1 VRFSPSLQNTL
12 IVSCGWDKL
21 VKVWNLSTCKLRTN
35 LVGHSGYLTCVTIS
49 PDGSL
54 CASGGKDHTA
64 MLWDLQEGKHLYS
77 LDAGDTINALCFSP
91 NRYWLC
97 AATSLA
103 IKIWDLES
111 KLIVAELTPD
121 DLPPPSASKKT
132 LPVSCLSLCWSHDGN
147 TLFSGYTDGAI
158 RVWAVTMAGS
168 R

>member
-1 VRFSPSLQNTL
+1 VEPVHLQAEDQPCWPLWLPDLRDHLPRWLALRVRWQGPH
-12 IVSCGWDKL
+12 C
-21 VKVWNLSTCKLRTN
+21 
-35 LVGHSGYLTCVTIS
+35 H
-49 PDGSL
+49 
-54 CASGGKDHTA
+54 
-64 MLWDLQEGKHLYS
+64 LWDLQEGKHLYS